1 MRRRGFTLVEVMVAV
16 GIFVII
22 TAGAFMFA
30 QQQIRTRKQTEYVL
44 DTEQNARVT
53 IDAIRRDLQLA
64 GLGSGYRADGTF
76 SGLDLG
82 VFGGGQFNSSDFNHG
97 ASVSDDLRIRGAY
110 GPARSIATYDAPAPG
125 NFEVCGGAF
134 PEWVAPQ
141 PNELAVMVD
150 EAYTV
155 SRVIE
160 ITNVNVGV
168 GCTDSQC
175 LSPAAGGLCDRITF
189 INRGDLFQTD
199 GSALNA
205 NYSGGTLF
213 RGFFDALYFVQFAAD
228 GPDLFRVD
236 LTRDLAGAILA
247 VGAPS
252 PCFGGRGICAVNGN
266 LMGEGVE
273 SVHFRVIEQRP
284 PTFPP
289 PLAVDNTVAF
299 TAAGG
304 IDNAN
309 RIRIDVE
316 VIARSRTQEV
326 EGVSGQVCSSIAPGV
341 CFPAVGTDRFR
352 RRVLSSSVELKN
364 TGHMQFGVLN

>member
-16 GIFVII
+16 GVFVII

-53 IDAIRRDLQLA
+53 LDAIRRDLQLA
-64 GLGSGYRADGTF
+64 GLGMGYGADGVF
-76 SGLDLG
+76 SGVILG
-82 VFGGGQFNSSDFNHG
+82 VFGGGQFNSDNFNHG
-97 ASVSDDLRIRGAY
+97 ATISDDLRIRGAS
-110 GPARSIATYDAPAPG
+110 GPARSIATYNAPAPG
-125 NFEVCGGAF
+125 NFEICGGAF
-134 PEWVAPQ
+134 PEWTVPQ
-141 PNELAVMVD
+141 PSELAVMVD

-160 ITNVNVGV
+160 ITAVNLGV
-168 GCTDSQC
+168 ACTDSQC
-175 LSPAAGGLCDRITF
+175 LSPAAGGLCDRISF

-199 GSALNA
+199 ASANTA

-213 RGFFDALYFVQFAAD
+213 RGFFDVLYFVQFGPT

-236 LTRDLAGAILA
+236 LSRDLAGALLA

-252 PCFGGRGICAVNGN
+252 PCFGGRGLCAVNGN

-273 SVHFRVIEQRP
+273 SLHFRIIEQRP
-284 PTFPP
+284 PTTPP
-289 PLAVDNTVAF
+289 PWAVDNTAAF

-304 IDNAN
+304 IDNDN

-316 VIARSRTQEV
+316 VIARSRTQEA
-326 EGVSGQVCSSIAPGV
+326 EAPPGQICSSVAIGT
-341 CFPAVGTDRFR
+341 CFPPAGTDRFR

-364 TGHMQFGVLN
+364 SGHMQFGVLN